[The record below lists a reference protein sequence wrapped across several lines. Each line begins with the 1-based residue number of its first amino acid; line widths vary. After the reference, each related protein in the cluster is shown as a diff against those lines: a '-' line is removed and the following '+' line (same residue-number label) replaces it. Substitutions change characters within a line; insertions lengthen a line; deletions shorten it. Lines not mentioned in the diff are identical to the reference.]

1 MRIRSVIAPALMVPA
16 IILAAACS
24 SSTSPGKPHID
35 GTTASWYNGGTVT
48 LAYTQEFACPQPP
61 TAHSVSG
68 CEAGSA
74 GTTSPTSM
82 PLSEIPNIYVVVP
95 LYANPPQ
102 STLSNLQCP
111 NVGNCVDHPHDIDLY
126 TYLGAVFNSAS
137 DTIAPLPAHSHVIT
151 TLAGGANIP
160 WCVMIVGVLD
170 STTFNAIIAAKDT
183 AEITA
188 LQQSD
193 PTLGSSQTG
202 VGTHISVNIPTNL
215 FLFFEAQT

>member
-1 MRIRSVIAPALMVPA
+1 MV
-16 IILAAACS
+16 AAACG
-24 SSTSPGKPHID
+24 SSTSPSSPHVD

-48 LAYTQEFACPQPP
+48 LAYTKEFACPQPP
-61 TAHSVSG
+61 TAHSASG
-68 CEAGSA
+68 CEAGEA
-74 GTTSPTSM
+74 GNISPTSM

-111 NVGNCVDHPHDIDLY
+111 NAGNAGGCVDHPHDIDLY
-126 TYLGAVFNSAS
+126 TYLGAVFNAPG
-137 DTIAPLPAHSHVIT
+137 DTIAPLPPHSHVIT

-170 STTFNAIIAAKDT
+170 STTFNSIVAAKDT

-188 LQQSD
+188 LQASD
-193 PTLGSSQTG
+193 PTLGSSPTG

-215 FLFFEAQT
+215 FLFFEAKSS